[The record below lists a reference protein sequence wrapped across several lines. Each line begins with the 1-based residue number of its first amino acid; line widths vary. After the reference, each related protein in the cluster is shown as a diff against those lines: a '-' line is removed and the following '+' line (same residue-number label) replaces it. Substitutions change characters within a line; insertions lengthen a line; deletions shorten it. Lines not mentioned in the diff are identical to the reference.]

1 MSIND
6 ADQSAG
12 PSVSEALALFNK
24 LSRRQRAAALAMLEG
39 LAAGQ
44 SFRKSGITFLTT
56 CGADAGEAEGVISRI
71 HTDLHGAVK

>member
-12 PSVSEALALFNK
+12 PPASEALALFRE
-24 LSRRQRAAALAMLEG
+24 LSDAQRQAALTMMVG

-44 SFRKSGITFLTT
+44 SFRDSGITFLTT
-56 CGADAGEAEGVISRI
+56 CGADAGEAEKVISRI
-71 HTDLHGAVK
+71 RTDLQGAI